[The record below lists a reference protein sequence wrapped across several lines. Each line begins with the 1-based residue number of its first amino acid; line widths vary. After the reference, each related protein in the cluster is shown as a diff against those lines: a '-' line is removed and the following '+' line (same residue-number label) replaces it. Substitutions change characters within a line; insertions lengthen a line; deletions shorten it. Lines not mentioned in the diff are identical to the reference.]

1 MDATNIFT
9 VTPMNQRIS
18 LKPGETYEG
27 YIVVS
32 NPADAAEDFS
42 YKVTVSPYGV
52 SGTDYRVDLVNN
64 SAFTQVT
71 KWVTL
76 ENSTGKLAPNETAH
90 VDFKITVPE
99 DAPVGGQY
107 AALMVGFDG
116 KNDEGSGVAIR
127 NKFQMASLLFVNIEG
142 ELDHQG
148 EIVEN
153 SVPGFVTE
161 LPVKTHITL
170 KNDGNTHEVAK
181 IALEVRS
188 FFSPAIIYPEAG
200 DDSVLEE
207 VIMPSTTRELTQE
220 IGNISPLG
228 VYEVTQTVIYMD
240 STASVMK
247 QVVVSCPIWF
257 MVLIAATIAVIAG
270 TVIGIIKH
278 NKKKRVVF

>member
-32 NPADAAEDFS
+32 NPADAVEDFS

-161 LPVKTHITL
+161 LPVKTHIIL

-207 VIMPSTTRELTQE
+207 VIMPGTTRELTQE

-257 MVLIAATIAVIAG
+257 MLLVAATIAVITG

>member
-161 LPVKTHITL
+161 LPIKTHITL

-207 VIMPSTTRELTQE
+207 VIMPGTTRELTQE

-257 MVLIAATIAVIAG
+257 MLLVAATIVVITG